1 MPCLVYDKLQHT
13 ASPIGNFIKDSGL
26 AFTVLAHIANRKIET
41 WRKKEEA
48 DRKEDKMI
56 EVQEC
61 RALGPENE
69 FLSWVRL
76 IAACRVLL
84 FEARSS
90 VKIYSGGTGEETAYS
105 FHIDSLIQ
113 DWDNVQLHIDNAAS
127 LQERSSSQL
136 YSQNWQIRSI
146 VRGQLTAV

>member
-61 RALGPENE
+61 RGPG
-69 FLSWVRL
+69 
-76 IAACRVLL
+76 
-84 FEARSS
+84 AR
-90 VKIYSGGTGEETAYS
+90 K
-105 FHIDSLIQ
+105 
-113 DWDNVQLHIDNAAS
+113 
-127 LQERSSSQL
+127 
-136 YSQNWQIRSI
+136 
-146 VRGQLTAV
+146 